1 MLSSFSSSLSNLR
14 TSLLGGLGL
23 DSTTT
28 LLAGLGVTAATMGLG
43 TAYLLFVRRASY
55 HSFTLHASYPT
66 VPSSVLFNFL
76 VEPANY
82 YDPRLAGRSA
92 SPPHVTERETGRITY
107 TLDEKLVGL
116 YHFTTSVSSRFYDH
130 PEGRDLGEGAG
141 DRHPS
146 SRVLILDSCP
156 LGVYVKVI
164 WHFAPKHASE
174 AQDADGSSGGGKS
187 EEGEEEHKPGEDQ
200 HRPLQREKSEGGE
213 ADVGTELK
221 LKVSLQGPWW
231 KVKLLEANIKK
242 EIDVKLA
249 KLHLLTEQGLD

>member
-1 MLSSFSSSLSNLR
+1 MY
-14 TSLLGGLGL
+14 
-23 DSTTT
+23 
-28 LLAGLGVTAATMGLG
+28 GVG
-43 TAYLLFVRRASY
+43 
-55 HSFTLHASYPT
+55 
-66 VPSSVLFNFL
+66 
-76 VEPANY
+76 
-82 YDPRLAGRSA
+82 
-92 SPPHVTERETGRITY
+92 
-107 TLDEKLVGL
+107 
-116 YHFTTSVSSRFYDH
+116 SR
-130 PEGRDLGEGAG
+130 GEGAG